1 MKIITKEEA
10 IISDLIK
17 TIDSRFADKLK
28 NLNVYDKYINNLLNN
43 TRHSLKGLKGLER
56 KIKNLNGEI
65 DFCSFIMHS
74 FIWHNSNEG
83 ANFWEKISNNYI
95 NNEL

>member
-28 NLNVYDKYINNLLNN
+28 KLNVYDKYINNLLNN
-43 TRHSLKGLKGLER
+43 TIHSLKELEI
-56 KIKNLNGEI
+56 KIKYLNHEQYFGEFI
-65 DFCSFIMHS
+65 NASFGWS
-74 FIWHNSNEG
+74 RTNEG
-83 ANFWEKISNNYI
+83 FDFWEKISNNYI
-95 NNEL
+95 NDEL